1 MISLFLCLIGSLLVL
16 SLTTLLVPFFEIRSY
31 GDFALSIILVTFLN
45 FILAPMLLGLG
56 VRIKVSSLGIFS
68 FILNL
73 LLLNLSMGLIDEFSV
88 ESLNAAI
95 FGAGLM
101 AIFQIWLD
109 LMDGT
114 RRQLTRP

>member
-1 MISLFLCLIGSLLVL
+1 MISLFLCLLGSLLAL
-16 SLTTLLVPFFEIRSY
+16 SATTLLVPQFEVKSI
-31 GDFALSIILVTFLN
+31 GDFSLSVLLVTFMN

-73 LLLNLSMGLIDEFSV
+73 LLLNLSMGLIDEFSMD
-88 ESLNAAI
+88 SLNAAI
-95 FGAGLM
+95 FGAGLL
-101 AIFQIWLD
+101 AFFQIWLD
-109 LMDGT
+109 LMDGS